1 MVSARKGFVF
11 NSLTSGEAF
20 VVSRFVFLSF
30 VFLGWGFYEL
40 SGGSDFEPRQR
51 IAEVTAAAPSVTQPE
66 PAAAVP
72 APVTPEP
79 AAAVPAPV
87 TPEPPTRT
95 AAAAPATVPIT
106 RRDLTALV
114 TAPVPTP
121 VTRAALAPSPV
132 VTPQTAPPPAP
143 TAILPAPPEPPEDLR
158 QVTGR
163 RVNMR
168 GGPGT
173 AYGVLATLTRGS
185 QVIVLR
191 EPGNGWAKLR
201 VVETGRVGWMSARLL
216 APVEPTR

>member
-1 MVSARKGFVF
+1 M
-11 NSLTSGEAF
+11 
-20 VVSRFVFLSF
+20 SRFVFLSF

-79 AAAVPAPV
+79 
-87 TPEPPTRT
+87 PTRT

-121 VTRAALAPSPV
+121 VTRAALTPSPLV
-132 VTPQTAPPPAP
+132 APQPAPPTAP
-143 TAILPAPPEPPEDLR
+143 TAILPAPSQPPEDLR

-173 AYGVLATLTRGS
+173 AYSVLATLTRGS

>member
-1 MVSARKGFVF
+1 M
-11 NSLTSGEAF
+11 
-20 VVSRFVFLSF
+20 SRFVFLSF
-30 VFLGWGFYEL
+30 VFIGWGFYEL
-40 SGGSDFEPRQR
+40 SGGSDFEPRPR
-51 IAEVTAAAPSVTQPE
+51 ITEETTAVPTATRPKP
-66 PAAAVP
+66 PPAVP

-79 AAAVPAPV
+79 QA
-87 TPEPPTRT
+87 RT
-95 AAAAPATVPIT
+95 AAAPTTVPIA

-121 VTRAALAPSPV
+121 VTRAALTPSPLV
-132 VTPQTAPPPAP
+132 APQPAPPTAP
-143 TAILPAPPEPPEDLR
+143 TAILPAPSQPPEDLR

-173 AYGVLATLTRGS
+173 AYSVLATLTRGS

>member
-1 MVSARKGFVF
+1 M
-11 NSLTSGEAF
+11 
-20 VVSRFVFLSF
+20 SRFVFLSF
-30 VFLGWGFYEL
+30 VFIGWGFYEL
-40 SGGSDFEPRQR
+40 SGGSDFEPRAR
-51 IAEVTAAAPSVTQPE
+51 IAEETTAAAPDPTLPK
-66 PAAAVP
+66 PTLAVP
-72 APVTPEP
+72 APVTPELS
-79 AAAVPAPV
+79 A
-87 TPEPPTRT
+87 RT
-95 AAAAPATVPIT
+95 NANTAPATVPIA
-106 RRDLTALV
+106 RRDLTTLV

-121 VTRAALAPSPV
+121 VTRSVLAPTPAA
-132 VTPQTAPPPAP
+132 TPQPAAPA
-143 TAILPAPPEPPEDLR
+143 AILPAPPEPPKDIR

-173 AYGVLATLTRGS
+173 AYSVLTTLTRGS